1 MNLLNA
7 VVLSSI
13 FLLMP
18 AILAAQSADRIA
30 EYEKRI
36 AEQQLQLD
44 QMRKELD
51 ELKAAV
57 ARQQPGTQADQRVV
71 AEAEAPAKQKLV
83 RSKNENLAVQFNGR
97 VYRMFLNVDDG
108 TNTATPLAHLD
119 ILEKH
124 K

>member
-1 MNLLNA
+1 MNFLNA

-18 AILAAQSADRIA
+18 AISAAQSADRIA
-30 EYEKRI
+30 EYEKSI
-36 AEQQLQLD
+36 AEQQLD
-44 QMRKELD
+44 PMRKERD
-51 ELKAAV
+51 ELEVAV